1 MLLKRERV
9 IAQQRVCCHADERWR
24 SAAPGQHHIDSA
36 GNDDNELEH
45 ARLHALDHFNTDQ
58 EFGPLQP
65 AMLRAADGL
74 QTQLSDLEHELERLS
89 ADLRGAVAPRTG
101 MSEKGGGPP

>member
-1 MLLKRERV
+1 MAQQEEAERAAQQEREKV
-9 IAQQRVCCHADERWR
+9 VAQQRREQRKQR
-24 SAAPGQHHIDSA
+24 Q
-36 GNDDNELEH
+36 
-45 ARLHALDHFNTDQ
+45 T
-58 EFGPLQP
+58 

-89 ADLRGAVAPRTG
+89 ADVRGAVAPRTG